1 MAEGSFSLG
10 MMGGGDAERKRKL
23 LLRKATLRLGKDE
36 VVQLVA
42 LSHLRI
48 TPLPV
53 NDLIRILV
61 TADNTLL
68 TLLKTNA
75 IEVLLGSE

>member
-10 MMGGGDAERKRKL
+10 MKGRGDAERKRKL

-42 LSHLRI
+42 LSHLRL

>member
-10 MMGGGDAERKRKL
+10 MKGRGDAERKRKL
-23 LLRKATLRLGKDE
+23 LLRKAILRLGKDE

>member
-10 MMGGGDAERKRKL
+10 MKGRGDAERKRKL

-48 TPLPV
+48 TSLPV

>member
-10 MMGGGDAERKRKL
+10 MKGRGDAERKRKL

-36 VVQLVA
+36 VVQFVA

-48 TPLPV
+48 TSLPV

>member
-10 MMGGGDAERKRKL
+10 MKGRGDTERKRKL

-42 LSHLRI
+42 LSHLRM

>member
-10 MMGGGDAERKRKL
+10 MMGRRDAERKRKL

>member
-1 MAEGSFSLG
+1 MKGR
-10 MMGGGDAERKRKL
+10 GDAERKRKL

>member
-10 MMGGGDAERKRKL
+10 IKGRGDAERKRKL

>member
-10 MMGGGDAERKRKL
+10 MKGRGDAERKRKL

>member
-1 MAEGSFSLG
+1 MSLG
-10 MMGGGDAERKRKL
+10 MKGRGDAERKRKL

>member
-10 MMGGGDAERKRKL
+10 MKGRGDAERKKKL